1 MLPHTAGQGGEHHF
15 SVNHSL
21 CLTPTPYTYTLNRNC
36 KDDKVMRIFSK
47 NQEDHGARTCH
58 PALRY
63 YLQGRN
69 CGFGVSH
76 FSLLLLFTSRGMK
89 QHIKGKSGFSCSR
102 LPLSTSYS
110 ECLLAPQQP
119 GRSYFTCIVQAASFG
134 QRGLTTEPA
143 VRKGGLPPP
152 RLLPW
157 PWATPVSASPLLRLC
172 FFLTSSSLLP
182 RLPFYWWL
190 MRVSIRQPLRS
201 KKHNLISPF
210 HLKQVMSAP
219 SH

>member
-1 MLPHTAGQGGEHHF
+1 MGFLSFLPLEENIQPVLLFCIHF
-15 SVNHSL
+15 FQRNETIIALPPKIVKTPPVT

-47 NQEDHGARTCH
+47 NREDHGAHTCR

-63 YLQGRN
+63 YLQDRN

-89 QHIKGKSGFSCSR
+89 QHIRGKSGFSCSR

-134 QRGLTTEPA
+134 QRGLTTEPP
-143 VRKGGLPPP
+143 VRKGALPPP
-152 RLLPW
+152 RLL
-157 PWATPVSASPLLRLC
+157 L
-172 FFLTSSSLLP
+172 
-182 RLPFYWWL
+182 
-190 MRVSIRQPLRS
+190 
-201 KKHNLISPF
+201 
-210 HLKQVMSAP
+210 
-219 SH
+219 

>member
-47 NQEDHGARTCH
+47 NQEDHGARTRR

-69 CGFGVSH
+69 CGFVISH

-102 LPLSTSYS
+102 LPLYHLVFGVSSCSPTTWAFIFYLHSTSS
-110 ECLLAPQQP
+110 LFWSAWTDHWASSQKGRAPSTSSLAMTLGNPGLCLTSTQ
-119 GRSYFTCIVQAASFG
+119 V
-134 QRGLTTEPA
+134 
-143 VRKGGLPPP
+143 V
-152 RLLPW
+152 LLSDILESS
-157 PWATPVSASPLLRLC
+157 ATP
-172 FFLTSSSLLP
+172 SLL
-182 RLPFYWWL
+182 L
-190 MRVSIRQPLRS
+190 VTDESV
-201 KKHNLISPF
+201 N
-210 HLKQVMSAP
+210 
-219 SH
+219 